1 MHPELATEQALI
13 DRAYARVEALR
24 EEALTHA
31 KQVVS
36 DRIGR
41 GIETL
46 HERDALFSERIARV
60 AHLSIGD
67 EPLVFGRIDR
77 VDDEPL
83 YIGRIGVSDE
93 NRNRLVVDWRTSVA
107 EPFYRAT
114 AGDPMGVI
122 RRRHLHCRGRALLGI
137 DDELLTED
145 AEQAADL
152 VLVGEAALMRAMQ
165 LSRTGRM
172 RDIVATIQ
180 REQDEIIR
188 APLEG
193 TLVVQGG
200 PGTGKTAVGLHR
212 ASYLVYAHRQR
223 LQRSGVLFLGPNP
236 VFLRYVEHVLPA
248 LGEHDVVMTTP
259 AGIVRGVDATG
270 TDPRPAERVK
280 GDPRMSEVMR
290 RAVVEREQGIGA
302 PVRIRYDGE
311 ALELSVKASQRI
323 AAQIRKAR
331 GAHNS
336 KRSMV
341 LRAVMLHLIDQYR
354 RSLRSSLRDGIRA
367 AMPWDG
373 TKMPHGSRVDFFG
386 DMLDNDDVRKAVDEM
401 WPDLSPQ
408 RALRELFASDQRLKR
423 ASADVLTQQEWS
435 ALQRSPSE
443 AWTPADVPLLDELT
457 VLLGRPAPR
466 RGDDTTDVT
475 KEDQWWIERM
485 LTEMAA
491 DDPMIDQMRDELMER
506 FMDERRASERDR
518 PHLRFR
524 ETFGHVVVDE
534 AQDLS
539 PMQWRSIG
547 RRVPSRSMTILGDL
561 GQATS
566 AWAADD
572 WTEALEHLARPGARG
587 QFERRDLT
595 INYRTPAEIMDAAS
609 DLLDVV
615 DADLP
620 RPRSVRRSGRPPDVM
635 TVGADLLVK
644 SAVAHVRQLRG
655 EAAEAAE
662 RDGGTVCVVTS
673 PAYLE
678 ELRAELGSTD
688 GSQVLEA
695 EVAVL
700 EVTKVKGLEFD
711 AVVIADKETILR
723 DQGPR
728 ALYIAM
734 TRPTQRLTMISID
747 PA

>member
-1 MHPELATEQALI
+1 MSTEQALI

-24 EEALTHA
+24 DEALTHA

-83 YIGRIGVSDE
+83 YIGRIGVSDTD
-93 NRNRLVVDWRTSVA
+93 RSRLVVDWRTQVA

-114 AGDPMGVI
+114 AGDPMGVV
-122 RRRHLHCRGRALLGI
+122 RRRHLHCRGRVLIGI

-145 AEQAADL
+145 AAAAADL

-212 ASYLVYAHRQR
+212 ASYLVYAHRKK
-223 LQRSGVLFLGPNP
+223 LQRAGVLFLGPNP

-259 AGIVRGVDATG
+259 SGLVPGIEATG
-270 TDPRPAERVK
+270 TDATAVERIK
-280 GDPRMSEVMR
+280 GDPRMADVMR
-290 RAVVEREQGIGA
+290 RAIADRERGLHESV
-302 PVRIRYDGE
+302 PIRYDGE
-311 ALELSVKASQRI
+311 TLELTPRATQRLI
-323 AAQIRKAR
+323 APIRKMR
-331 GAHNS
+331 GGHNA
-336 KRSMV
+336 KRNAV
-341 LRAVMLHLIDQYR
+341 LRAVMLHLIDLYR
-354 RSLRSSLRDGIRA
+354 TEVRSSIRA
-367 AMPWDG
+367 KIRPAAPWEG
-373 TKMPHGSRVDFFG
+373 SKMPHGSRVDFFR
-386 DMLDNDDVRKAVDEM
+386 DMLDDEAVRRAIDEM

-408 RALRELFASDQRLKR
+408 RALRELFASEQLIGTATQGILKR
-423 ASADVLTQQEWS
+423 DEARL
-435 ALQRSPSE
+435 LQRMPSDP
-443 AWTPADVPLLDELT
+443 WTPADVPLLDELNL
-457 VLLGRPAPR
+457 LLGRQASR
-466 RGDDTTDVT
+466 RTDDGSDVAE
-475 KEDQWWIERM
+475 EDRWWIERM

-491 DDPMIDQMRDELMER
+491 DDPMIDQMRDQLMER
-506 FMDERRASERDR
+506 FMEERRASERER
-518 PHLRFR
+518 PHLQLR
-524 ETFGHVVVDE
+524 ETFGHVVIDE

-539 PMQWRSIG
+539 PMQWRMIG
-547 RRVPSRSMTILGDL
+547 RRIPSRSMTILGDL

-566 AWAADD
+566 AWAASD
-572 WTEALEHLARPGARG
+572 WRGSLEHLGRSVKVD
-587 QFERRDLT
+587 RRDLT

-609 DLLDVV
+609 DVLDAV
-615 DADLP
+615 DAKLA
-620 RPRSVRRSGRPPDVM
+620 RPRSVRSAGRPPLEM
-635 TVGADLLVK
+635 TVPAGVLIDTVVDNVRLLHT
-644 SAVAHVRQLRG
+644 AT
-655 EAAEAAE
+655 AEE
-662 RDGGTVCVVTS
+662 GGGTVCVVA
-673 PAYLE
+673 PERYLE
-678 ELRAELGSTD
+678 ALRAELGTTD
-688 GSQVLEA
+688 GAQVLEA

-700 EVTKVKGLEFD
+700 DVTKVKGLEFD
-711 AVVIADKETILR
+711 AVVIADRRAILQG
-723 DQGPR
+723 QGPR
-728 ALYIAM
+728 ALYVAM
-734 TRPTQRLTMISID
+734 TRPTQHLTMID
-747 PA
+747 VLA